1 MAKETVNNSEKNM
14 YRYGLQEKL
23 CGLYEQSKQ
32 GKCFKHLMKLIV
44 SEGNIVLAY
53 RNICKNKGS
62 FTAGVDGKIIT
73 DIQKYPMQVVAQ
85 KVRNKLIQYQPKKVR
100 RTYIDKGNGKQ
111 RPLGIPS
118 IWDRLIQQCV
128 LQVLEPICEAKFHER
143 SNGFRPYR
151 STQNAIAQCYK
162 MIQLQKMH
170 YVVDVDIK
178 GFFDNIN
185 HAKLIRQIWAM
196 GIQDLK
202 VIAIIR
208 AMLKAEILFNDIVI
222 SPETGTPQGGILSPL
237 LSNIVL
243 NELDWW
249 IASQWEIMPTR
260 VNREYIKT
268 DKDGNETVDRSQK
281 WTMLREKSR
290 LKEIYIV
297 RYADDFKIFCRDY
310 STAKKIYSAVIDW
323 LKERLHLEV
332 SVEKS
337 GITNL
342 KENYMVFL
350 GLKIRALNKGQKFA
364 VKSHMSDKAMK
375 NAKGKTAYSIKRILN
390 HNDQKSIDKN
400 ISLYNSLVCGL
411 HNYYK
416 MATHVSADFA
426 EIGYPITKRL
436 RASNHNN
443 RHCDVERSGEIRSR
457 FIGENYGK
465 SKQMRWIGGRPLIPV
480 TYVQHEYPKY
490 KRRGVNKYVMKN
502 HDKYQV
508 PNSVNFEIIRYL
520 MENAYKWESIE
531 FADNML
537 SRYIAQKGNCAVTQK
552 PLYLHNMECHHI
564 KPRQGGRTE
573 NNSYDNLIILC
584 TEAHRLVTATKE
596 DTILKYLRML
606 NLNEKQLA
614 KVNKLRKYA
623 DLQPIDIQ
631 N

>member
-1 MAKETVNNSEKNM
+1 MTKETVNKSEKNM

-23 CGLYEQSKQ
+23 CNLYEQSRQ
-32 GKCFKHLMKLIV
+32 GKQFRHLMKLIV
-44 SEGNIVLAY
+44 SEENVVLAY

-73 DIQKYPMQVVAQ
+73 DIQKYPIQKVVE
-85 KVRNKLIQYQPKKVR
+85 KVRNKLQLYQPKQVR
-100 RTYIDKGNGKQ
+100 RVYIDKGNGKQ

-151 STQNAIAQCYK
+151 SAQNAIAQCYK
-162 MIQLQKMH
+162 MIQLQNLH

-202 VIAIIR
+202 VLAIIK
-208 AMLKAEILFNDIVI
+208 AMLKADILFNDIVI

-249 IASQWEIMPTR
+249 IASQWEMMPTR
-260 VNREYIKT
+260 VNREYSKT
-268 DKDGNETVDRSQK
+268 DKNRNVVIDRSQK
-281 WTMLREKSR
+281 WTMLREKSE

-310 STAKKIYSAVIDW
+310 HTAKKTYTAVVKW
-323 LKERLHLEV
+323 LKERLSLDISE
-332 SVEKS
+332 EKS

-342 KENYMVFL
+342 KKNYMEFL
-350 GLKIRALNKGQKFA
+350 GLKIRAVAKGKKIA
-364 VKSHMSDKAMK
+364 VKSHMTDKAK
-375 NAKGKTAYSIKRILN
+375 TRAKKKVAESTKRILS
-390 HNDQKSIDKN
+390 HNDQKSLDKN
-400 ISLYNSLVCGL
+400 ISLHNSLISGL

-426 EIGYPITKRL
+426 EIGYPIQKML
-436 RASNHNN
+436 SGANHNS
-443 RHCDVERSGEIRSR
+443 RRCPVEKSGEIRSR
-457 FIGENYGK
+457 FIADNYGK
-465 SKQMRWIGGRPLIPV
+465 SKQMRWIHDRPIIPV
-480 TYVQHEYPKY
+480 AYAQHEYPKY
-490 KRRGVNKYVMKN
+490 KRREVNKYVLKSEAEY
-502 HDKYQV
+502 HV
-508 PNSVNFEIIRYL
+508 PDSINFEIIRYL

-537 SRYIAQKGNCAVTQK
+537 SRYIAQKGNCAVTHK
-552 PLYLHNMECHHI
+552 PLRLHNMECHHI
-564 KPRQGGRTE
+564 KPRQGGQKE
-573 NNSYDNLIILC
+573 DNSYRNLVILC
-584 TEAHRLVTATKE
+584 TEVHRLITATRKE
-596 DTILKYLRML
+596 TIEKYVQML
-606 NLNEKQLA
+606 NLDEKQLA
-614 KVNKLRKYA
+614 KINKFRKLA
-623 DLQPIDIQ
+623 GMTEI
-631 N
+631 

>member
-1 MAKETVNNSEKNM
+1 M

-23 CGLYEQSKQ
+23 CNLYEQSRQ
-32 GKCFKHLMKLIV
+32 GKQFRHLMKLIV
-44 SEGNIVLAY
+44 SEENVVLAY

-73 DIQKYPMQVVAQ
+73 DIQKYPIQKVVE
-85 KVRNKLIQYQPKKVR
+85 KVRNKLQFYQPKQVR
-100 RTYIDKGNGKQ
+100 RVYIDKGNGKQ

-151 STQNAIAQCYK
+151 SAQNAIAQCYK
-162 MIQLQKMH
+162 MIQLQNLH

-202 VIAIIR
+202 VLAIIR
-208 AMLKAEILFNDIVI
+208 AMLKADILFNDIVT

-249 IASQWEIMPTR
+249 VASQWEMMPTR
-260 VNREYIKT
+260 VDRECSKT
-268 DKDGNETVDRSQK
+268 DKKGNVVIDRSQK
-281 WTMLREKSR
+281 WTMLREKSE

-310 STAKKIYSAVIDW
+310 HTAKKTYTAVVKW
-323 LKERLHLEV
+323 LKERLSLDISE
-332 SVEKS
+332 EKS

-342 KENYMVFL
+342 KKNYMEFL
-350 GLKIRALNKGQKFA
+350 GLKIRAVPKGKKFA
-364 VKSHMSDKAMK
+364 VKSHMTNKAK
-375 NAKGKTAYSIKRILN
+375 NRAKKKVAESTKRILN
-390 HNDQKSIDKN
+390 HNDQKSLDKN
-400 ISLYNSLVCGL
+400 ISLHNSLICGL

-426 EIGYPITKRL
+426 EIGYPIQKML
-436 RASNHNN
+436 SGANHNS
-443 RHCDVERSGEIRSR
+443 RQCSVEKSGEIRSR
-457 FIGENYGK
+457 FIADNYGK
-465 SKQMRWIGGRPLIPV
+465 SKQMRWIHDRPIIPV
-480 TYVQHEYPKY
+480 AYVQHEYPKY
-490 KRRGVNKYVMKN
+490 KRREVNKYVLKN
-502 HDKYQV
+502 EAMNHV
-508 PNSVNFEIIRYL
+508 PNSISFEIIRYL

-537 SRYIAQKGNCAVTQK
+537 SRYIAQKGNCAVTHK
-552 PLYLHNMECHHI
+552 PLRLHNMECHHI
-564 KPRQGGRTE
+564 KPRQGGRRE
-573 NNSYDNLIILC
+573 DNSYRNLVLLC
-584 TEAHRLVTATKE
+584 TEAHKLITATRKE
-596 DTILKYLRML
+596 TIEKYVQML
-606 NLNEKQLA
+606 NLDVKQLA
-614 KVNKLRKYA
+614 KINKFRKLA
-623 DLQPIDIQ
+623 GMAEI
-631 N
+631 

>member
-1 MAKETVNNSEKNM
+1 M

-23 CGLYEQSKQ
+23 CNLYEQSRQ
-32 GKCFKHLMKLIV
+32 GKQFRHLMKLIV
-44 SEGNIVLAY
+44 SEENVVLAY

-73 DIQKYPMQVVAQ
+73 DIQKYPIEKVVE
-85 KVRNKLIQYQPKKVR
+85 KVRNKLQFYQPKQVR
-100 RTYIDKGNGKQ
+100 RVYIDKGNGKQ

-151 STQNAIAQCYK
+151 SAQNAIAQCYK
-162 MIQLQKMH
+162 MIQLQNLH

-202 VIAIIR
+202 VLAIIR
-208 AMLKAEILFNDIVI
+208 AMLKADILFNDIVT

-249 IASQWEIMPTR
+249 VASQWEMMPTR
-260 VNREYIKT
+260 VGREYSKT
-268 DKDGNETVDRSQK
+268 DKKGNVVIDRSQK
-281 WTMLREKSR
+281 WTMLREKSE

-310 STAKKIYSAVIDW
+310 HTANKTYTAVVKW
-323 LKERLHLEV
+323 LKERLSLDISE
-332 SVEKS
+332 EKS

-342 KENYMVFL
+342 KKNYMEFL
-350 GLKIRALNKGQKFA
+350 GLKIRAVPKGKKFA
-364 VKSHMSDKAMK
+364 VKSHMTNKAK
-375 NAKGKTAYSIKRILN
+375 TRAKKKVAESTKRILN
-390 HNDQKSIDKN
+390 HNDQKSLDKN
-400 ISLYNSLVCGL
+400 ISLHNSLICGL

-426 EIGYPITKRL
+426 EIGYPIQKML
-436 RASNHNN
+436 SGANHNS
-443 RHCDVERSGEIRSR
+443 RQCSVEKSGEIRSR
-457 FIGENYGK
+457 FIADNYGK
-465 SKQMRWIGGRPLIPV
+465 SKQMRWIHDRPIIPV
-480 TYVQHEYPKY
+480 AYVQHEYPKY
-490 KRRGVNKYVMKN
+490 KRREINKYVLKSEAEY
-502 HDKYQV
+502 HV
-508 PNSVNFEIIRYL
+508 PNSISFEIIRYL

-537 SRYIAQKGNCAVTQK
+537 SRYIAQKGNCAVTHK
-552 PLYLHNMECHHI
+552 PLRLHNMECHHI
-564 KPRQGGRTE
+564 KPRQGGRRE
-573 NNSYDNLIILC
+573 DNSYRNLVLLC
-584 TEAHRLVTATKE
+584 TEAHKLITATRKE
-596 DTILKYLRML
+596 TIEKYVQML
-606 NLNEKQLA
+606 NLDEKQLA
-614 KVNKLRKYA
+614 KINKFRKLA
-623 DLQPIDIQ
+623 GMAEI
-631 N
+631 

>member
-1 MAKETVNNSEKNM
+1 M

-23 CGLYEQSKQ
+23 CNLYEQSRQ
-32 GKCFKHLMKLIV
+32 GKQFRHLMKLIV
-44 SEGNIVLAY
+44 SDENVVLAY

-73 DIQKYPMQVVAQ
+73 DIQKYPIQKVVE
-85 KVRNKLIQYQPKKVR
+85 KVRNKLQFYQPEKVR
-100 RTYIDKGNGKQ
+100 RVYIDKGNGKQ

-151 STQNAIAQCYK
+151 SAQNAIAQCYK
-162 MIQLQKMH
+162 MIQLQTLH

-202 VIAIIR
+202 VLAIIK
-208 AMLKAEILFNDIVI
+208 AMLKADILFNDIVT

-249 IASQWEIMPTR
+249 VASQWEMMLTK
-260 VNREYIKT
+260 VNREYSKT
-268 DKDGNETVDRSQK
+268 DKKGNVVIDRSQK
-281 WTMLREKSR
+281 WTMLREKSK

-310 STAKKIYSAVIDW
+310 HTAKKTYTAVVKW
-323 LKERLHLEV
+323 LKERLSLDISE
-332 SVEKS
+332 EKS

-342 KENYMVFL
+342 KKNYMEFL
-350 GLKIRALNKGQKFA
+350 GLKIRAVPKGKKFA
-364 VKSHMSDKAMK
+364 VKSHMTDKAK
-375 NAKGKTAYSIKRILN
+375 NRAKKKVAESTKRILN
-390 HNDQKSIDKN
+390 HNDQKSLDKN
-400 ISLYNSLVCGL
+400 ISLHNSLICGL

-426 EIGYPITKRL
+426 EIGYPIQKML
-436 RASNHNN
+436 SGANHNS
-443 RHCDVERSGEIRSR
+443 RQCSVEKSGEIRSR
-457 FIGENYGK
+457 FIADNYGK
-465 SKQMRWIGGRPLIPV
+465 SKQMRWIHDRPIIPV
-480 TYVQHEYPKY
+480 AYVQHEYPKY
-490 KRRGVNKYVMKN
+490 KRREINKYVLKN
-502 HDKYQV
+502 EAEYHV
-508 PNSVNFEIIRYL
+508 PNSISFEIIRYL

-537 SRYIAQKGNCAVTQK
+537 SRYIAQKGNCAVTHK
-552 PLYLHNMECHHI
+552 PLRLHNMECHHI
-564 KPRQGGRTE
+564 KPRQGGRRE
-573 NNSYDNLIILC
+573 DNSYRNLVLLC
-584 TEAHRLVTATKE
+584 TEAHKLITATRKE
-596 DTILKYLRML
+596 TIEKYVQML
-606 NLNEKQLA
+606 NLDEKQLA
-614 KVNKLRKYA
+614 KIDKFRKLA
-623 DLQPIDIQ
+623 GMAEI
-631 N
+631 

>member
-1 MAKETVNNSEKNM
+1 MTKETVNTSEKNM

-23 CGLYEQSKQ
+23 CSLYEQSRQ
-32 GKCFKHLMKLIV
+32 GKSFRHLMKLIV
-44 SEGNIVLAY
+44 SEENVVLAY

-62 FTAGVDGKIIT
+62 FTPGVDGKIIT
-73 DIQKYPMQVVAQ
+73 DIQKYPIQKVVE
-85 KVRNKLIQYQPKKVR
+85 KVRNKLQFYQPKQVR
-100 RTYIDKGNGKQ
+100 RVYIDKGNGKQ

-151 STQNAIAQCYK
+151 SAQNAIAQCYK
-162 MIQLQKMH
+162 MIQLQTLH

-202 VIAIIR
+202 VLAIIK
-208 AMLKAEILFNDIVI
+208 AMLKADILFNDIVT

-249 IASQWEIMPTR
+249 VASQWEMMLTK
-260 VNREYIKT
+260 VNREYSKT
-268 DKDGNETVDRSQK
+268 DKKGNVVIDRSQK
-281 WTMLREKSR
+281 WTMLREKSK

-310 STAKKIYSAVIDW
+310 HTAKKTYTAVVKW
-323 LKERLHLEV
+323 LKERLSLDISE
-332 SVEKS
+332 EKS

-342 KENYMVFL
+342 KKNYMEFL
-350 GLKIRALNKGQKFA
+350 GLKIRAVPKGKKFA
-364 VKSHMSDKAMK
+364 VKSHMTDKAK
-375 NAKGKTAYSIKRILN
+375 NRAKKKVAESTKRILN
-390 HNDQKSIDKN
+390 HNDQKSLDKN
-400 ISLYNSLVCGL
+400 ISLHNSLICGL

-426 EIGYPITKRL
+426 EIGYPIQKML
-436 RASNHNN
+436 SGANHNS
-443 RHCDVERSGEIRSR
+443 RQCSVEKSGEIRSR
-457 FIGENYGK
+457 FIADNYGK
-465 SKQMRWIGGRPLIPV
+465 SKQMRWIHDRPIIPV
-480 TYVQHEYPKY
+480 AYVQHEYPKY
-490 KRRGVNKYVMKN
+490 KRREINKYVLKN
-502 HDKYQV
+502 EAEYHV
-508 PNSVNFEIIRYL
+508 PNSISFEIIRYL

-537 SRYIAQKGNCAVTQK
+537 SRYIAQKGNCAVTHK
-552 PLYLHNMECHHI
+552 PLRLHNMECHHI
-564 KPRQGGRTE
+564 KPRQGGRRE
-573 NNSYDNLIILC
+573 NNSYENLVLLC
-584 TEAHRLVTATKE
+584 TEAHRLITATRKE
-596 DTILKYLRML
+596 TIEKYVQML
-606 NLNEKQLA
+606 NLDEKQLA
-614 KVNKLRKYA
+614 KINKFRKLA
-623 DLQPIDIQ
+623 GMAEI
-631 N
+631 